1 MHNDFLIY
9 GLWEFERK
17 EMIVDYPHMVSVVV
31 QKEEEEEECLPT
43 REVPEQAISFA
54 VRKIRYQIFFPNI
67 TCV

>member
-1 MHNDFLIY
+1 
-9 GLWEFERK
+9 
-17 EMIVDYPHMVSVVV
+17 MIVDYPHMVSVVV

-43 REVPEQAISFA
+43 REVPEPAISFA